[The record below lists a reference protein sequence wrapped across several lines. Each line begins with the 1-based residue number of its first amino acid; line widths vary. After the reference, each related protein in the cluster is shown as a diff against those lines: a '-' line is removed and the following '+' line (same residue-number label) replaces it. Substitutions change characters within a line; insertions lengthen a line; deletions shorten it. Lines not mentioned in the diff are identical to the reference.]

1 MSEIFRNVTIHLKN
15 KLPFVVYCKP
25 NSGKTIAFFQKNDVL
40 FSIEDNANV
49 GFAFVSFDNEQ
60 RYIIPENESDIYF
73 ENNTDLDFFAQA
85 NTIDTAINNDEKYQ
99 FENLVTKG
107 IDAIKRNEFEKVVLS
122 RKKEVTIDGF
132 DLETIFKKLLFNYKA
147 AFKSIFY
154 HPKVGLWAGAT
165 PEQLLKIEDGK
176 LKTVSLAG
184 TQVFDENKEAIWQLK
199 EIEEQKIVTDYLAY
213 ILKNNGFDVK
223 ISNPYSFRA
232 GSLVHYKT
240 DLEAAI
246 PIDFNITELTNLL
259 HPTPAVCGFPKE
271 KANQF
276 IVENEHYN
284 REFYCG
290 FLGEWQKNFET
301 YQENN
306 SDLYVNLRCM
316 QLKQNKATIY
326 VGCGVT
332 KDSIAEKE
340 FFETQHK
347 MQTMRRIL

>member
-1 MSEIFRNVTIHLKN
+1 MSEIFRNVTNHLKN

-40 FSIEDNANV
+40 FSIEGNANA

-60 RYIIPENESDIYF
+60 QYIIPENESDIYF
-73 ENNTDLDFFAQA
+73 ENNTNFDFFAEA
-85 NTIDTAINNDEKYQ
+85 NVCESAINIANKHE
-99 FENLVTKG
+99 FENLVEKAV
-107 IDAIKRNEFEKVVLS
+107 DAIKKNDFAKVVLS
-122 RKKEVTIDGF
+122 RKIEVVIDGF
-132 DLETIFKKLLFNYKA
+132 NLETIFKKLLFNYKA

-154 HPKVGLWAGAT
+154 HPKVGLWIGAT
-165 PEQLLKIEDGK
+165 PEQLLKIENK
-176 LKTVSLAG
+176 TLKTVSLAG

-199 EIEEQKIVTDYLAY
+199 EIEEQRIVTDYLANT
-213 ILKNNGFDVK
+213 LKNNSLDVK
-223 ISNPYSFRA
+223 ISSPYSFRA
-232 GSLVHYKT
+232 GSLVHLKT
-240 DLEAAI
+240 DLEAEI

-259 HPTPAVCGFPKE
+259 HPTPAVSGFPKE

-276 IVENEHYN
+276 IAKNEHYN

-316 QLKQNKATIY
+316 QLQQNKAIIY
-326 VGCGVT
+326 VGCGII
-332 KDSIAEKE
+332 KDSISEKE
-340 FFETQHK
+340 FFETQNK
-347 MQTMRRIL
+347 MQTMLRVL